1 MAKNRF
7 IVDFLFGAK
16 KQGSFDKTF
25 SAVSNSV
32 KSLTKTV
39 AGVAATYV
47 SAQALKSVSLS
58 ALESA
63 SSLEGYR
70 STLNV
75 VMKDQK
81 KAAQM
86 MAWAVDF
93 ANKTPFETDS
103 IVEATVR
110 LQSYGIDAQKTM
122 TQIGDMAGVM
132 NKDIM
137 QAVEAVA
144 DAQTGELE
152 RLKEFG
158 ITKAMIEAKGAE
170 LYKNQTIV
178 NNKGQIVDQKKFN
191 DALFALMEE
200 RFKGG
205 MEIQAKSYKGIM
217 STITGVWKTG
227 LANMAGISGTGEII
241 EGSAFDAA
249 KEGLSWVATKMQNMA
264 NAGTF
269 EQIGRK
275 IGGVV
280 QTGVKYGTKVISV
293 AKKIKDSVADTAK
306 TIAARLEP
314 MRPLFDG
321 IAEKATSLGRKITDG
336 FTRAG
341 PQIKTLAE
349 TYIPPAIEMVG
360 KLADAALNVADFVVN
375 NWSSISP
382 IIKGVATSFVAF
394 KAMNGVTSL
403 IGKARGLID
412 IFKTVK
418 SIAGVAGKI
427 KALGA
432 AFKGFSGI
440 ATLLTSPIGQIALVL
455 GVIVTVCILIYKNAD
470 KIKAAFSNLGDWI
483 IAKVQP
489 AVDWLNGAADWVVE
503 KWNQAV
509 QTVKG
514 WGATISDAFQKF
526 GDWIASLFSGIW
538 DGLVSGFKGVIN
550 FFISGINAL
559 IGGANKLLSVKIPDW
574 IPGGGKTVGI
584 QLPTIPMLA
593 KGGIATKPT
602 LAMVGEGRENEAIL
616 PLSKLQS
623 LLRGGS
629 LASTMKSLIRRPAAV
644 AGGGTTYQYSPQIVF
659 NGGDKQE
666 HEEVLESDKKR
677 FDRWA
682 KEREEYDRRTRLKP
696 KNKGA

>member
-47 SAQALKSVSLS
+47 SAQALKNVSMS

-122 TQIGDMAGVM
+122 TKIGDMAGVM

-152 RLKEFG
+152 RLKEFD

-170 LYKNQTIV
+170 LYKNQTII
-178 NNKGQIVDQKKFN
+178 NNKGQIVDQEKFN
-191 DALFALMEE
+191 DALFALMED

-394 KAMNGVTSL
+394 KAMSGVTSL
-403 IGKARGLID
+403 IGKAKGLID

-455 GVIVTVCILIYKNAD
+455 GAVVTACILIYKNAD
-470 KIKAAFSNLGDWI
+470 KIKAAFSKMGDWI

-489 AVDWLNGAADWVVE
+489 VVSFLNNLSSSVSAV
-503 KWNQAV
+503 
-509 QTVKG
+509 
-514 WGATISDAFQKF
+514 FQEM
-526 GDWIASLFSGIW
+526 GTRIQSIFSGIW

-696 KNKGA
+696 KK

>member
-86 MAWAVDF
+86 MVWAVDF

-341 PQIKTLAE
+341 PQIKVLAE
-349 TYIPPAIEMVG
+349 TYLPPAIEMVG

-470 KIKAAFSNLGDWI
+470 KIKAAFSKMGDWI

-489 AVDWLNGAADWVVE
+489 VVSFLNNLSSSVSAV
-503 KWNQAV
+503 
-509 QTVKG
+509 
-514 WGATISDAFQKF
+514 FQEM
-526 GDWIASLFSGIW
+526 GTRIQSIFSGIW

-550 FFISGINAL
+550 FFISGINTL
-559 IGGANKLLSVKIPDW
+559 ISGANKLLSVKIPDW

-593 KGGIATKPT
+593 QGGIATKPT

-696 KNKGA
+696 KK

>member
-39 AGVAATYV
+39 AAVATTYV
-47 SAQALKSVSLS
+47 SAQALKSVSMS

-122 TQIGDMAGVM
+122 TRIGDMAGVM
-132 NKDIM
+132 NKDLM

-170 LYKNQTIV
+170 LYKNQTII
-178 NNKGQIVDQKKFN
+178 NNKGQIVDQEKFN

-205 MEIQAKSYKGIM
+205 MEIQAKSYKGLM
-217 STITGVWKTG
+217 STISGVWKTG

-249 KEGLSWVATKMQNMA
+249 KEGLSWVATKMQEMA

-269 EQIGRK
+269 EQIGKK
-275 IGGVV
+275 IGSAV
-280 QTGVKYGTKVISV
+280 QTGVKYGKKVIDV
-293 AKKIKDSVADTAK
+293 AKKMKDSVADTAR
-306 TIAARLEP
+306 TITAKLEP
-314 MRPLFDG
+314 MRPLFEG
-321 IAEKATSLGRKITDG
+321 IAEKAMSLGRKITDG

-360 KLADAALNVADFVVN
+360 KLADAALNVAQFVMD
-375 NWSSISP
+375 NWSMISP
-382 IIKGVATSFVAF
+382 IVKGVAASFVAF
-394 KAMNGVTSL
+394 KAMNGLTSL
-403 IGKARGLID
+403 VGKAKNLID
-412 IFKTVK
+412 IFKTIK
-418 SIAGVAGKI
+418 SIAGFAGKI

-440 ATLLTSPIGQIALVL
+440 ATLLTSPIGQIALVI
-455 GVIVTVCILIYKNAD
+455 GAFAAAVILVLKNFD
-470 KIKAAFSNLGDWI
+470 KIKAGAAALGNWISEKLGALGDFF
-483 IAKVQP
+483 KMLGS
-489 AVDWLNGAADWVVE
+489 AVVGAFRLMGEDI
-503 KWNQAV
+503 K
-509 QTVKG
+509 
-514 WGATISDAFQKF
+514 
-526 GDWIASLFSGIW
+526 SLFSGIW

-550 FFISGINAL
+550 FFISGINTL

-602 LAMVGEGRENEAIL
+602 LAMVGEGKEHEAIL
-616 PLSKLQS
+616 PLSKLQG
-623 LLRGGS
+623 LLNGGS
-629 LASTMKSLIRRPAAV
+629 LASMMKSLIRRPAAV

-682 KEREEYDRRTRLKP
+682 KEREEYDRRTRIKP
-696 KNKGA
+696 RKS

>member
-1 MAKNRF
+1 
-7 IVDFLFGAK
+7 
-16 KQGSFDKTF
+16 
-25 SAVSNSV
+25 
-32 KSLTKTV
+32 
-39 AGVAATYV
+39 
-47 SAQALKSVSLS
+47 
-58 ALESA
+58 
-63 SSLEGYR
+63 
-70 STLNV
+70 
-75 VMKDQK
+75 
-81 KAAQM
+81 
-86 MAWAVDF
+86 
-93 ANKTPFETDS
+93 
-103 IVEATVR
+103 
-110 LQSYGIDAQKTM
+110 
-122 TQIGDMAGVM
+122 
-132 NKDIM
+132 
-137 QAVEAVA
+137 
-144 DAQTGELE
+144 
-152 RLKEFG
+152 
-158 ITKAMIEAKGAE
+158 MIEAKGAE

-341 PQIKTLAE
+341 PQIKALAE
-349 TYIPPAIEMVG
+349 TYLPPAIEMVG

-394 KAMNGVTSL
+394 KAMSGVTSL
-403 IGKARGLID
+403 IGKAKGLID

-455 GVIVTVCILIYKNAD
+455 GAVVTACILIYKNAD
-470 KIKAAFSNLGDWI
+470 KIKAAFSKMGDWI

-489 AVDWLNGAADWVVE
+489 VVSFLNNLSSSVSAV
-503 KWNQAV
+503 
-509 QTVKG
+509 
-514 WGATISDAFQKF
+514 FQEM
-526 GDWIASLFSGIW
+526 GTRIQSIFSGIW

-696 KNKGA
+696 KK

>member
-47 SAQALKSVSLS
+47 SAQALKNVSMS

-122 TQIGDMAGVM
+122 TKIGDMAGVM

-170 LYKNQTIV
+170 LYKNQTII
-178 NNKGQIVDQKKFN
+178 NNKGQIVDQEKFN
-191 DALFALMEE
+191 DALFALMED

-341 PQIKTLAE
+341 PQIKVLAE
-349 TYIPPAIEMVG
+349 TYLPPAIEMVG

-382 IIKGVATSFVAF
+382 IMKGVATSFVAF
-394 KAMNGVTSL
+394 KAMNGITSL
-403 IGKARGLID
+403 IGKAKGLID

-489 AVDWLNGAADWVVE
+489 AVDWLNGAADWAVE

-550 FFISGINAL
+550 FFISGINTL

-602 LAMVGEGRENEAIL
+602 LAMVGEGKEHEAIL
-616 PLSKLQS
+616 PLSKLQG
-623 LLRGGS
+623 LLNGGN
-629 LASTMKSLIRRPAAV
+629 LASMMKSLIRRPAAV

-677 FDRWA
+677 FERWA

-696 KNKGA
+696 KK